1 MGENTKFHPITIDLN
16 EFKLRIALKNR
27 IELTLHFNSPSR
39 SFYLSVIAFFFKE
52 MKKQGKVTSI
62 PLEGHL
68 DLLALLNDT
77 VGFSAGSSDKEHLLP
92 RIYRKWQHALPDLEE
107 APLFKVV
114 GRKRL
119 YDEGT
124 GKTYPFTDAE
134 KDNWANLFEYR
145 GSEEH
150 VRLRFSIDK
159 IGASLDDVVIVYED
173 SLNGEA
179 WDRFLS
185 SLKEKVESAPETVVV
200 QSPPGVPEA
209 PVSSPREQGPLL
221 QSRHRRIAL
230 IAVIAVVLGLTALAF
245 WRFSLTPAPVKKAS
259 LERMAFPLPDKPSI
273 AVLPFV
279 NMSDDPKQEFFSDG
293 LTEEIITDLSKSPH
307 LFVIA
312 RSSTYKYK
320 NKPVEPRQVS
330 EELGV
335 QYVVEGS
342 IRRSGE
348 KVRIAVQL
356 IDAVNGYHLWAESF
370 DRETKDFFTVQS
382 EIALRIMEPLHV
394 KLKVGGFEGEE
405 GVSGKSLEVFLK
417 RMEALEGLHLYTKEG
432 LARAHQLLEEII
444 ALEPDDPWGYQNLAM
459 TYQADVWIGTS
470 KSPKDSLAKAIEL
483 AQKAVSLR
491 ESGASGQAILA
502 YLYGLTRQYDKAVST
517 AERALALNPNYLG
530 IIKHCGAALAYSGH
544 YEEALPLIVR
554 AARMDPSI
562 AQSFVV
568 SSMGYRMVG
577 RYEEAYGEAKKA
589 VKLNPK
595 SQLSQI
601 SLAATSILT
610 GREEEAYAAAAEILK
625 INPVFSVE
633 QYGRNL
639 PYKEKSQID
648 LVVEVLRK
656 AGLK

>member
-39 SFYLSVIAFFFKE
+39 SFYLSVIAFVVNE

-245 WRFSLTPAPVKKAS
+245 WRFYLTPAPVKKAF
-259 LERMAFPLPDKPSI
+259 LERMVFPLPDKPSI

-279 NMSDDPKQEFFSDG
+279 NMSDDPKQELFSDG
-293 LTEEIITDLSKSPH
+293 LTEEIITDLSKSPY
-307 LFVIA
+307 LLVIA

-335 QYVVEGS
+335 RYVVEGS

-348 KVRIAVQL
+348 RVRITVQL

-382 EIALRIMEPLHV
+382 EIALRIMQPLHV
-394 KLKVGGFEGEE
+394 KLKAGGFEGEG

-470 KSPKDSLAKAIEL
+470 ISPKDSLAKAIEL

-491 ESGASGQAILA
+491 ESAAAQAILA
-502 YLYGLTRQYDKAVST
+502 YLYGLTRQYGKAVST
-517 AERALALNPNYLG
+517 AERALALDLNSLG
-530 IIKHCGAALAYSGH
+530 VIKHCGAALAYSGH

-601 SLAATSILT
+601 SVAATSILT